1 MTVTSSNR
9 VSFPRRISKRRTPQA
24 ATELNSAPPTSNPS
38 VSSLPSPR
46 QKIVT
51 FWEETSVIRAASQGF
66 SISLGLSG
74 RTHRSSPTRSTA
86 SLSSA
91 TPCGWKAGRVMTLK
105 AGQSFSMPTAPD
117 SSSRATKGWK
127 TGPNLAHFLHTRGK
141 IRSRPTEN
149 KRDNGGQV
157 CKPDSV
163 LRVSLTATRRDDH
176 SSGPRIAARL
186 MQPTRGSSPASCEA
200 GCGPD
205 QPSPPI
211 WPCTARG
218 LPCLERRRP
227 SGGLLPHL
235 FTLTVRVPTYSN
247 VPWFR
252 HEPSTV
258 RDAPAVYSLWHFPWP
273 LP

>member
-1 MTVTSSNR
+1 MHPVRLPRLLRTGTEPENDRVMELSSSKTAHKIFSENTWCESAGPRASPDDVT
-9 VSFPRRISKRRTPQA
+9 TC
-24 ATELNSAPPTSNPS
+24 
-38 VSSLPSPR
+38 
-46 QKIVT
+46 
-51 FWEETSVIRAASQGF
+51 
-66 SISLGLSG
+66 SG
-74 RTHRSSPTRSTA
+74 RFCDGEALSA
-86 SLSSA
+86 SLVR
-91 TPCGWKAGRVMTLK
+91 GLRE
-105 AGQSFSMPTAPD
+105 
-117 SSSRATKGWK
+117 R
-127 TGPNLAHFLHTRGK
+127 TRGSWK
-141 IRSRPTEN
+141 
-149 KRDNGGQV
+149 NGGRV

-176 SSGPRIAARL
+176 SSGPRIAERL

-247 VPWFR
+247 VPWFC

-258 RDAPAVYSLWHFPWP
+258 RDAPAVFSLWHFPWP